1 MSRTSSLLARRGKNT
16 ARSVLAMTL
25 ILLVGSCGTLN
36 PKPLKRKDVYVSIGE
51 PRHWTLDDAHYLMA
65 GIHERARSV
74 RIEDLTGLDP
84 NSFNSTRLEQIQS
97 VVSLSA
103 TLDEFEGKKNEL
115 ALDDLE
121 TARAGARQARGDEQ
135 AAVKNR
141 TELRKERKNLAIQ
154 LAEETAQRSSDE
166 ALLKLKIDEKDR
178 LNARIDALD
187 SSDEGDKEKIREHKD
202 EVDRLDTKISA
213 IEKDIA
219 VDRAKET
226 ATTAKIAAVDQGL
239 KFAGED
245 ITTAQAKQEVGD
257 FTPEKIEPDK
267 PASITSTFAAEA
279 LGLLKENPEFK
290 KGLVPSYSVSDRIT
304 NYVNAESELLARQ
317 LTLMRDEIGVDKT
330 VVFLELPH
338 SIHST
343 NLKSKS
349 RHVQVDWQIES
360 YCTGDPFEGADI
372 QASSIANY
380 LIEEP
385 IKELD
390 LASLKAQPNQKL
402 SNLIEQLSSTAS
414 ATAPSKT
421 STTEIPNPSADLARN
436 LFTDS
441 SNGLKQAT
449 EKALRKLKK
458 NIDDLD
464 SEIASL
470 KEDKSNLKK
479 EIEKVEKDIEKLK
492 KDIGT
497 TESLPSDQT
506 TLEEVSKK
514 KTALKEAVQKA
525 KELKGNLQ
533 NNKDLKN
540 ASTKAKEKE
549 FAEFKLLVET
559 KVKSILRL
567 KQTEPESYI
576 EAACEHGERTV
587 RPIKEEEAPYPSKHE
602 SNSERKQRE
611 KRENQKM
618 GDWFPVA
625 WDLIP
630 RTNAYNT
637 ANYDVRDHE
646 QKLAFN
652 LFKLAGFALGGSANR
667 RQQTFEQYASQSIFG
682 TAYGQ
687 GESKFG
693 WVFGPKPGA
702 NSVAG
707 GARTTYAALTVARNT
722 TVVTLKARYC
732 VLGKSAT
739 IEDKW
744 HEDYG
749 LYSDKKCS
757 PSAFRIFSIPISKNK
772 EFWVERI
779 DYGQVK
785 SGDAASILVKGHGFS
800 PFQTSVLVD
809 GQPLDQFKTPRT
821 DNREIALGPDKG
833 LTDKPT
839 GKFEV
844 TDSKTIAINLRMPTD
859 YHGTP
864 EFTVITP
871 SKTKTL
877 NYLDVELGVL
887 SGSIG
892 NLINNKR
899 PIFHKGLAI
908 DAAPTVTRVGT
919 TKKYEINLTG
929 HGFAGDLKIQVSND
943 KGALTEVTGLDK
955 EIFSDSHA
963 RILVGELKSWKI
975 YLSKKL
981 ATSNDSAFITA
992 TRKVKPPAP
1001 RLAVNSI
1008 EVLKSVATSKATYAL
1023 DLRIKGSGFKPTS
1036 EVTDRL
1042 IKAKPPAP
1050 SGQDH
1055 GKKADVLHVVSGS
1068 ELYVQIETSG
1078 DKALVVVRNG
1088 KKAVSQYLTVP
1099 KVPIVTG
1106 VQNTS
1111 TNKACGVEAG
1121 GDNIS
1126 ISGLNLQN
1134 VSKVL
1139 FGAAVAQIVSQSDIA
1154 ISVISPPGKG
1164 KVRVVVESSGKIN
1177 GVSQSS
1183 IGGRVNGA
1191 TPVAP
1196 GGIEYSY
1203 AGPNCKCRACK

>member
-1 MSRTSSLLARRGKNT
+1 MIKNNLHGEKKMSRTSSFLAHRGKSA

-257 FTPEKIEPDK
+257 FTPEKVDPVK

-360 YCTGDPFEGADI
+360 YCTGDPLETADT
-372 QASSIANY
+372 QASSITNY
-380 LIEEP
+380 LVENVLEELKSTSLRAP
-385 IKELD
+385 LELK
-390 LASLKAQPNQKL
+390 LASLMKDPTPEASTIKTPKSPAHKQAEKL
-402 SNLIEQLSSTAS
+402 FLDN
-414 ATAPSKT
+414 
-421 STTEIPNPSADLARN
+421 
-436 LFTDS
+436 
-441 SNGLKQAT
+441 SNGLKQT
-449 EKALRKLKK
+449 VEKALRKLKESISK
-458 NIDDLD
+458 LDKKIADLGEEVTDLD
-464 SEIASL
+464 IDIGNLKSKINKL
-470 KEDKSNLKK
+470 KESID
-479 EIEKVEKDIEKLK
+479 
-492 KDIGT
+492 T
-497 TESLPSDQT
+497 TESVESNETKLK
-506 TLEEVSKK
+506 EAEKK
-514 KTALKEAVQKA
+514 RTDLKEAVKKA
-525 KELKGNLQ
+525 TELKGI
-533 NNKDLKN
+533 LK
-540 ASTKAKEKE
+540 KGGGDE
-549 FAEFKLLVET
+549 FAEFELLVET
-559 KVKSILRL
+559 KVKNILRQ
-567 KQTEPESYI
+567 KHIDPRNYI
-576 EAACEHGERTV
+576 ETACKDE
-587 RPIKEEEAPYPSKHE
+587 KEERVDQNP
-602 SNSERKQRE
+602 
-611 KRENQKM
+611 

-702 NSVAG
+702 NRVAG

-739 IEDKW
+739 IEEKW
-744 HEDYG
+744 HQDYG
-749 LYSDKKCS
+749 LYPDKKCS

-785 SGDAASILVKGHGFS
+785 SGDTASILVKGHGFS

-809 GQPLDQFKTPRT
+809 GQPLDQFRTPRT
-821 DNREIALGPDKG
+821 DDRKIALGPDKG

-844 TDSKTIAINLRMPTD
+844 ADSKTIAINLRMPTD

-908 DAAPTVTRVGT
+908 DPAPTVTQVGK
-919 TKKYEINLTG
+919 TKIYEINLTG
-929 HGFAGDLKIQVSND
+929 HGFAGDLKIQVSN
-943 KGALTEVTGLDK
+943 KGVLTEVTGANK

-963 RILVGELKSWKI
+963 RILVGESKSWKI

-981 ATSNDSAFITA
+981 ATSNDSAVVTA
-992 TRKVKPPAP
+992 TQKAKPPAT
-1001 RLAVNSI
+1001 RLAISSI
-1008 EVLKSVATSKATYAL
+1008 EVLKSVATSKATYTL
-1023 DLRIKGSGFKPTS
+1023 DLRIKGSGFTSAS
-1036 EVTDRL
+1036 EVTDLL
-1042 IKAKPPAP
+1042 IKASPPAP
-1050 SGQDH
+1050 TVPDH
-1055 GKKADVLHVVSGS
+1055 GKKADVLHFVSGN

-1099 KVPIVTG
+1099 KVPIVTDI
-1106 VQNTS
+1106 QNTS

-1134 VSKVL
+1134 VTKVL